1 MRPGPRILRRR
12 SEQASRPSRSL
23 KTGLAL
29 LALLLGTTGCRDVFY
44 PLKNRITPGLDPFV
58 VFVADGQNGA
68 GDLWAGQA
76 GGGAVYQLTYTL
88 SDEDAPALSPNGGVV
103 AFVRSPAP
111 KDSTQ
116 REVWFMN
123 LVSGNEREV
132 DPLPGGA
139 IPLALAFSADG
150 ATLYV
155 RTTKGLWSLQ
165 TPPSAPSPKRLSATD
180 SIRADSALTTY
191 LGEPP
196 FARIG
201 PCLVA
206 KGSLCA
212 FPPGP
217 PLSAKEIPLQEGGV
231 DPVHW
236 GADSIGYLVGDR
248 LIVRS
253 GGGGRSREI
262 LWARMPAHPRLPTF
276 APAASPDSSR

>member
-1 MRPGPRILRRR
+1 M
-12 SEQASRPSRSL
+12 A
-23 KTGLAL
+23 
-29 LALLLGTTGCRDVFY
+29 TTACRDVFY
-44 PLKNRITPGLDPFV
+44 PLKNRITPGTDPFV

-76 GGGAVYQLTYTL
+76 SGGAVYQLTYTL
-88 SDEDAPALSPNGGVV
+88 GDEDAPALSPNGGVV
-103 AFVRSPAP
+103 AFVRSPTP
-111 KDSTQ
+111 KDSAQ

-132 DPLPGGA
+132 DPLPEGA
-139 IPLALAFSADG
+139 IPLALAFSGDG
-150 ATLYV
+150 ALLYV

-165 TPPSAPSPKRLSATD
+165 APPSAPSPRHLTALD
-180 SIRADSALTTY
+180 SLRADSALTPF

-212 FPPGP
+212 FPPGT
-217 PLSAKEIPLQEGGV
+217 AEAPLQEGGT
-231 DPVHW
+231 DPMHW
-236 GADSIGYLVGDR
+236 GADSIAYLVGDR

-253 GGGGRSREI
+253 GAGGRSREI
-262 LWARMPAHPRLPTF
+262 LWGRMPAHPRRPTF

>member
-1 MRPGPRILRRR
+1 MRLALRRPHI
-12 SEQASRPSRSL
+12 APF
-23 KTGLAL
+23 AL
-29 LALLLGTTGCRDVFY
+29 LGLVLGTGSCHDVFY

-68 GDLWAGQA
+68 GDLWAGQS

-88 SDEDAPALSPNGGVV
+88 SDEDAPALSPSGGVL
-103 AFVRSPAP
+103 AFVRSPLRT
-111 KDSTQ
+111 DSAK

-123 LVSGNEREV
+123 LVTGNEREI

-139 IPLALAFSADG
+139 IPLALAFSVDG
-150 ATLYV
+150 ATLYA

-165 TPPSAPSPKRLSATD
+165 APPSLPEPKRLSGTD
-180 SIRADSALTTY
+180 SLRADSALTVY
-191 LGEPP
+191 LGEPA

-201 PCLVA
+201 PCEVA

-212 FPPGP
+212 FPPGT
-217 PLSAKEIPLQEGGV
+217 AEAPLQEGGV

-236 GADSIGYLVGDR
+236 GADSIAYLVGDR

-262 LWARMPAHPRLPTF
+262 LWARMPSHPRRPTY

>member
-1 MRPGPRILRRR
+1 
-12 SEQASRPSRSL
+12 
-23 KTGLAL
+23 
-29 LALLLGTTGCRDVFY
+29 
-44 PLKNRITPGLDPFV
+44 
-58 VFVADGQNGA
+58 
-68 GDLWAGQA
+68 
-76 GGGAVYQLTYTL
+76 
-88 SDEDAPALSPNGGVV
+88 
-103 AFVRSPAP
+103 
-111 KDSTQ
+111 
-116 REVWFMN
+116 MN

-132 DPLPGGA
+132 DPLPDGA
-139 IPLALAFSADG
+139 VPLALAFAADG

-165 TPPSAPSPKRLSATD
+165 APPNAPAPRRLSATD
-180 SIRADSALTTY
+180 SLHADSALTTY

-201 PCLVA
+201 PCLIA

-212 FPPGP
+212 FPPGT
-217 PLSAKEIPLQEGGV
+217 AEAPLQEGGV

-236 GADSIGYLVGDR
+236 GADSIGYLIGDR

-262 LWARMPAHPRLPTF
+262 LWARMPTHPRRPTF